1 MEKMNYFKDCKTEDD
16 VKRIYRELAKK
27 LHPDHGGSDELM
39 RELTKQ
45 YESWI
50 PANKF
55 SQSSTMDYD
64 EFQEKFK
71 KASAEARFESNSQY
85 AGYGGYRYANVND
98 MKKEYF
104 KQSNDPRLADYERM
118 KRDYEFMKKDYDVL
132 EKQRRD
138 QHFKILD
145 LIAEKDALKKKIARL
160 EKKLGKPLKAKKSG
174 KDSVIS
180 L

>member
-1 MEKMNYFKDCKTEDD
+1 MEKMNYFKDCKTQED

-104 KQSNDPRLADYERM
+104 KQREDPRLADYERM
-118 KRDYEFMKKDYDVL
+118 KRDYEYLNTRLMDKTVL
-132 EKQRRD
+132 CN
-138 QHFKILD
+138 D
-145 LIAEKDALKKKIARL
+145 LHDENIKLKKKIARL
-160 EKKLGKPLKAKKSG
+160 EKRFGKPLKAKKSG

>member
-55 SQSSTMDYD
+55 SQSSTMSEE

-104 KQSNDPRLADYERM
+104 KQSHDPRLADYERM
-118 KRDYEFMKKDYDVL
+118 KSSYEDLKKAYQIICHEQKEYFNL
-132 EKQRRD
+132 NEK
-138 QHFKILD
+138 
-145 LIAEKDALKKKIARL
+145 LKKKIARL
-160 EKKLGKPLKAKKSG
+160 EKKLKQPTKAKKSG

>member
-55 SQSSTMDYD
+55 SQSSTMSEE

-104 KQSNDPRLADYERM
+104 KQSHDPRLADYERM
-118 KRDYEFMKKDYDVL
+118 KSSYED
-132 EKQRRD
+132 
-138 QHFKILD
+138 
-145 LIAEKDALKKKIARL
+145 LKKAYQI
-160 EKKLGKPLKAKKSG
+160 
-174 KDSVIS
+174 I
-180 L
+180 